1 MFAFERDSQYSLS
14 IRRVKFEG
22 TVQSTQEQIILETSL
37 PGIDRFSKGK
47 VRDVYRVGDRLL
59 IVATDRISAFD
70 FILPTGIPDK
80 GRVLTQM
87 SVFWFDLLLDVT
99 ATHFISADV
108 DKYPGELHPF
118 RSQLEGR
125 SMLVKLAD
133 MVPIEC
139 VARGYLAGSGWKE
152 YRASGT
158 VCGIP
163 LPKGLEESS
172 RLPAPI
178 FTPSTKAQTG
188 HDENISFE
196 RMESVVGSDVA
207 RQLRDL
213 TLKIYTRAA
222 SYAETR
228 GIIIADTKF
237 EFGFIG
243 GELVLGDEVL
253 TPDSSRFWPRDTY
266 EPGKAQNSYDK
277 QYVRDY
283 LEGIRWNKQ
292 PPAPA
297 LPPEVAQK
305 TSEKYREAYRLLT
318 GNEL

>member
-1 MFAFERDSQYSLS
+1 VE
-14 IRRVKFEG
+14 
-22 TVQSTQEQIILETSL
+22 STQERIILETSL
-37 PGIDRFSKGK
+37 PGIEQFSQGK

-87 SVFWFDLLLDVT
+87 SVFWFDLLRDVT
-99 ATHFISADV
+99 ATHFLTADV
-108 DKYPGELHPF
+108 KDYPAELGPF
-118 RSQLEGR
+118 SAQLEGR
-125 SMLVKLAD
+125 SMLVKLAE

-152 YRASGT
+152 YRKDGT

-163 LPKGLEESS
+163 LPAGLKESN
-172 RLPAPI
+172 RLPEPI

-196 RMESVVGSDVA
+196 RMVSIVGSDVA

-213 TLKIYTRAA
+213 TLAIYTRAA
-222 SYAETR
+222 AYAETR
-228 GIIIADTKF
+228 GILIADTKF
-237 EFGFIG
+237 EFGFIDG
-243 GELVLGDEVL
+243 KLILGDEVL
-253 TPDSSRFWPRDTY
+253 TPDSSRFWPRETY
-266 EPGKAQNSYDK
+266 EVGRAQNSYDK

-283 LEGIRWNKQ
+283 LEEIRWNKQ
-292 PPAPA
+292 PPAPE
-297 LPPEVAQK
+297 LPLAVAQR

-318 GNEL
+318 GREL

>member
-1 MFAFERDSQYSLS
+1 VE
-14 IRRVKFEG
+14 
-22 TVQSTQEQIILETSL
+22 STQEQIILETSL
-37 PGIDRFSKGK
+37 PGIERFSQGK
-47 VRDVYRVGDRLL
+47 VRDVYRVGDHLL

-87 SVFWFDLLLDVT
+87 SVFWFDLLRDVT
-99 ATHFISADV
+99 ATHFISASVKD
-108 DKYPGELHPF
+108 YPAELRPF
-118 RSQLEGR
+118 SAQLEGR
-125 SMLVKLAD
+125 SMLVKRAA
-133 MVPIEC
+133 MFPIEC

-152 YRASGT
+152 YRKDGT

-163 LPKGLEESS
+163 LPAGLKESS
-172 RLPAPI
+172 RLPEPI

-196 RMESVVGSDVA
+196 RMASMVGSDVA

-222 SYAETR
+222 AYAETR

-237 EFGFIG
+237 EFGFIDG
-243 GELVLGDEVL
+243 KLILGDEVL

-266 EPGKAQNSYDK
+266 EAGRAQNSYDK

-283 LEGIRWNKQ
+283 LEEIRWNKQ
-292 PPAPA
+292 PPAPE
-297 LPPEVAQK
+297 LPSEVVQR

-318 GNEL
+318 GKEL

>member
-1 MFAFERDSQYSLS
+1 LKTSVR
-14 IRRVKFEG
+14 
-22 TVQSTQEQIILETSL
+22 STQEQIILETSL
-37 PGIDRFSKGK
+37 EGIERFSKGK
-47 VRDVYRVGDRLL
+47 VRDVYRLGSQLL
-59 IVATDRISAFD
+59 IVATDRLSAFD
-70 FILPTGIPDK
+70 VVLPTGIPDK

-87 SVFWFDLLLDVT
+87 SIFWFDLLRDVT
-99 ATHFISADV
+99 ATHFLAADV
-108 DKYPGELHPF
+108 DAYPPELRPF
-118 RSQLEGR
+118 RAQLEGR

-163 LPKGLEESS
+163 LPKGLQESS
-172 RLPAPI
+172 KLPEPI

-196 RMESVVGSDVA
+196 RMASVVGTDVS

-213 TLKIYTRAA
+213 TLAIYARAA
-222 SYAETR
+222 TYAESR

-237 EFGFIG
+237 EFGFIEG
-243 GELVLGDEVL
+243 KLVLGDEVL
-253 TPDSSRFWPRDTY
+253 TPDSSRFWPLDAY
-266 EPGKAQNSYDK
+266 KPGQAQNSYDK

-283 LEGIRWNKQ
+283 LEAIHWNKQ

-318 GNEL
+318 GNKL